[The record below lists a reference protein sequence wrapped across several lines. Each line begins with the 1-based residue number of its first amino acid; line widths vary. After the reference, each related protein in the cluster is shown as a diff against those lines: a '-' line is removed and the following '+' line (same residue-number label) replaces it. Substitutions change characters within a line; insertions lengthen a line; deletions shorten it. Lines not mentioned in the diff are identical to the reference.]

1 MEANRVH
8 GPHTDAELFTGFT
21 RRGFWLQPSGAET
34 LCELL
39 ARAVIEAETIAER
52 MENAPQR

>member
-1 MEANRVH
+1 LN
-8 GPHTDAELFTGFT
+8 GPQTDAELFIGFT
-21 RRGFWLQPSGAET
+21 RKGFWLQLSRVET

-52 MENAPQR
+52 MENAPQG